1 MLIGANFIIAMGFG
15 LVAPVLPIFASRFDV
30 GVTAASVV
38 VSAFAFLRLIFAPAS
53 GRLVTLF
60 GERWVYVS
68 GLVIVAVMTAACAW
82 AQTYWQLLV
91 FRSAGGIGSTMFTVS
106 ALALLVR
113 LSPPH
118 LRGRA
123 SGLWASGFLL
133 GSISGPL
140 VGGGL
145 VEISLRLPFIAYGV
159 AVLLA
164 ALLAWLFLR
173 GPGPAVPPPADPENS
188 ITVVAALRYRA
199 YRAALSSGFATGWAV
214 FGVRVSLMPLF
225 VTEALRASEGFA
237 GLSLSIFAVGNMA
250 ALTFSGRLADK
261 YGRRPMVINGL
272 AVASVGT
279 IWLGLT
285 ETEFTFLVAS
295 LVSGVGSG
303 LLSPAQ
309 QAAVADVIGPRGGG
323 GPVLAAFQ
331 MSTDVGAI
339 LGPLLT
345 GVIAE
350 VFSYP
355 MAFGLTGLIS
365 VLALLVWLMAPE
377 TRPTRPVVVAEEP
390 PAP

>member
-1 MLIGANFIIAMGFG
+1 MLIVANFIIAMGFG
-15 LVAPVLPIFASRFDV
+15 LVAPVLPVFAARFDV

-38 VSAFAFLRLIFAPAS
+38 VSAFAFMRLIFAPAS

-68 GLVIVAVMTAACAW
+68 GLVIVAITTAACAF
-82 AQTYWQLLV
+82 AETYWQLLL
-91 FRSAGGIGSTMFTVS
+91 FRSSGGIGSTMFTVS

-140 VGGGL
+140 LGGGL
-145 VEISLRLPFIAYGV
+145 VEVSLRLPFIAYGV
-159 AVLLA
+159 VVLLA

-173 GPGPAVPPPADPENS
+173 GPGAAVPEPADPENS
-188 ITVVAALRYRA
+188 ITVLTALRHRA

-214 FGVRVSLMPLF
+214 FGVRVSLIPLF
-225 VTEALRASEGFA
+225 VTEALKASEGFA
-237 GLSLSIFAVGNMA
+237 GLSLSIFAAGNVA
-250 ALTFSGRLADK
+250 ALTISGRLADR
-261 YGRRPMVINGL
+261 YGRRPMMITGL
-272 AVASVGT
+272 AVTSAGT
-279 IWLGLT
+279 IWLGFT
-285 ETEFTFLVAS
+285 GTEFIFLMAS
-295 LVSGVGSG
+295 LVAGVGSG

-309 QAAVADVIGPRGGG
+309 QATVADVIGPRGGG

-355 MAFGLTGLIS
+355 MAFGLTGVIS
-365 VLALLVWLMAPE
+365 VLALLVWLAAPE
-377 TRPTRPVVVAEEP
+377 TRPVATPVVAKD
-390 PAP
+390 

>member
-1 MLIGANFIIAMGFG
+1 MGFG
-15 LVAPVLPIFASRFDV
+15 LVAPVLPIFAARFDV

-53 GRLVTLF
+53 GRLVTRF
-60 GERWVYVS
+60 GERRVYVS
-68 GLVIVAVMTAACAW
+68 GLVIVAASTGACAF
-82 AQTYWQLLV
+82 AQAYWQLLL
-91 FRSAGGIGSTMFTVS
+91 FRSSGGIGSTMFTVS

-123 SGLWASGFLL
+123 SGLWATGFLM

-140 VGGGL
+140 LGGGL
-145 VEISLRLPFIAYGV
+145 VEISLRLPFLAYGV

-173 GPGPAVPPPADPENS
+173 GPGPAAPPPADPENT
-188 ITVVAALRYRA
+188 ITVLTAWAHRA

-214 FGVRVSLMPLF
+214 FGVRVSLIPLF
-225 VTEALRASEGFA
+225 VTEALHASEGFA
-237 GLSLSIFAVGNMA
+237 GLSLSIFAAGNVA
-250 ALTFSGRLADK
+250 ALTVSGRLADK
-261 YGRRPMVINGL
+261 YGRRPMVIYGL
-272 AVASVGT
+272 AVTSAGT
-279 IWLGLT
+279 IWLGFT
-285 ETEFTFLVAS
+285 DTEFTFLAAS
-295 LVSGVGSG
+295 LIAGVGSG
-303 LLSPAQ
+303 MLSPAQ

-331 MSTDVGAI
+331 MATDVGAI

-365 VLALLVWLMAPE
+365 VLALLVWLTAPE
-377 TRPTRPVVVAEEP
+377 TRPATT
-390 PAP
+390 PAMADD